1 VSLIRRLPAD
11 AWLWAEQDAAE
22 KAALKP
28 TEEKI
33 RDRAAHYAELA
44 RQQEEVAPPNPGVDQ
59 QLTLNIIDLEH
70 SSGIRPIGEYPDHCG
85 ACLAVSQTKPTEEA
99 E

>member
-44 RQQEEVAPPNPGVDQ
+44 RQQEEAG
-59 QLTLNIIDLEH
+59 
-70 SSGIRPIGEYPDHCG
+70 
-85 ACLAVSQTKPTEEA
+85 
-99 E
+99 